1 MRAYGTIYQRIG
13 EAFARGMAG
22 WINEIKK
29 AVQEVCDENQGQT
42 NS

>member
-22 WINEIKK
+22 WINEIKEACK
-29 AVQEVCDENQGQT
+29 ESLDDMVLK
-42 NS
+42 